1 LSDLTERLA
10 AICGAEYVSD
20 KLVDRICHTRDC
32 GPTPGGI
39 PAVIARPRT
48 TEQVSAIVRVANDLA
63 VPIFIW
69 GRSSTFIGHGIREG
83 CILMGLD
90 LMNAVEKI
98 DFDSQVVTVQT
109 GAIWHAVDVELH
121 KRGWELA
128 VPGSGGMFVCTVGG
142 SVAYNSVPHGLAEYG
157 MTGDNVVA
165 LEVVLPSGEVIYTGS
180 AANRAAGGLPF
191 ERNAN
196 GPDLA
201 GLFIGSCGVFGIITS
216 VTYRIRQKPET
227 ERFAFYSFDSVDAS
241 VDAAQALQ
249 RRRVPTHLVQVYA
262 GQKPLGVEGEAFLHV
277 VIRDGVAAAEER
289 LAAAHSICS
298 AFNGMRLDEKATERY
313 WVHHMYSW
321 LRNTPPEVYYSDRP
335 YTCPEATAFVPTQRV
350 KDALRYLKNYEAEH
364 ADEFAR
370 YGIRIKAYDV
380 YYSRNAAFIW
390 IDTLFPEL
398 DAEAWRYG
406 VKMRA
411 DYSEY
416 LWSHYGSPG
425 GILAPLA
432 EHIMPKLG
440 GGYELMKLLK
450 QTLDP
455 NGILN
460 PGILGLNTGGNGN
473 GRNGHEQ

>member
-1 LSDLTERLA
+1 
-10 AICGAEYVSD
+10 
-20 KLVDRICHTRDC
+20 
-32 GPTPGGI
+32 
-39 PAVIARPRT
+39 
-48 TEQVSAIVRVANDLA
+48 
-63 VPIFIW
+63 
-69 GRSSTFIGHGIREG
+69 
-83 CILMGLD
+83 
-90 LMNAVEKI
+90 
-98 DFDSQVVTVQT
+98 
-109 GAIWHAVDVELH
+109 
-121 KRGWELA
+121 
-128 VPGSGGMFVCTVGG
+128 
-142 SVAYNSVPHGLAEYG
+142 

-180 AANRAAGGLPF
+180 AANRAAGGRPF

-262 GQKPLGVEGEAFLHV
+262 GQKPLGVEGEAFLHI
-277 VIRDGVAAAEER
+277 VIRDGKAAAEER

-298 AFNGMRLDEKATERY
+298 AFNGLRLDEKATERY

-335 YTCPEATAFVPTQRV
+335 YTCPEATAFIPTQRV
-350 KDALRYLKNYEAEH
+350 KDAMRYLKDYEAEH
-364 ADEFAR
+364 AEEFAR
-370 YGIRIKAYDV
+370 HGIRIKAYDV

-398 DAEAWRYG
+398 DAEAWQYG

-416 LWSHYGSPG
+416 LWSRYGSPG

-440 GGYELMKLLK
+440 GSTELMKVLK

-460 PGILGLNTGGNGN
+460 PGILGLNTGDNGN